1 MTKFTRRIL
10 LQESCKRFGEIAVE
24 RGHVTNDQLKVA
36 LSEQVDDDLANRPHR
51 NLGTIFSGK
60 NWMTSKEIESV
71 LYEMFERTKEQRTHL
86 LSLTNNVPGMV
97 YRGHRDWSLSFIG
110 AEVEPVTGYSAEEF
124 TSGAARWKEIIHPD
138 DLAYVKES
146 YRKAVKERVQFLR
159 VEYRITHKNGDIRWV
174 SDRRQIMYDETGSF
188 DYVDGLLLD
197 ITERK
202 ESDRRLAESEYRFRT
217 IADTAVNGIIT
228 ADSRGNINF
237 FNRAAERQF
246 GYASVEVGGKNVTML
261 IPERF
266 RNAHKAGLERFLKTG
281 ETRIIGRTVELNA
294 LRKDGTEFPIELSL
308 GTWGSPEAP
317 SFSATI
323 RDITERRASERSL
336 KESEEKFRVIFE
348 GSKDGILLAD
358 VENKRFVTGN
368 QAICKMLQYS
378 LEEIRQLAITDIHPE
393 EALPRILDE
402 FERAERLE
410 IETGRDI
417 PVKRRDGSVFFA
429 NIKPSPIVISGK
441 RYLIGNFRDVTES
454 RKAEQA
460 LTRLGLAVDQ
470 AAEAVVV
477 TDTEGN
483 IEYVNPSFERITGYS
498 QEEAIGRNMR
508 ILKSGMQ
515 DETIYQEMWA
525 TISHGEVWKGRFVNR
540 KKDGTLYDEEST
552 ISPVRDASG
561 KIVNFVAGKRDVTRE
576 VVLQNQVQNA
586 QRMEA
591 VGTLAGGIA
600 HDFNNALTG
609 IFGFGELLRN
619 RMAGDEE
626 VLHDLNEILR
636 CAERA
641 STLTRQLLTYA
652 RRQTI
657 EPVNLSLNKVI
668 TDLCKLAS
676 KVVGEHIE
684 IRTFLAKDLPTIRAD
699 VGQIEQVVMN
709 LVLNARDAM
718 PGGGQLL
725 IETELVHLDAEYV
738 RYHPYMK
745 VGPFVVLKISDTG
758 IGMDQKTQE
767 RVFEPFFTTKGPDK
781 GTGLGLAM
789 VYGIVKQHG
798 GFIHLYS
805 EPGKGT
811 TFKIYLTPVEEA
823 PDVLESHKPSEIR
836 GGTETILLTED
847 DESVRMLAER
857 TLAEL
862 GYTVLSARNGEDA
875 VEIFSKNR
883 EKVSLALLDLVM
895 PLKGGKEAY
904 EEMHQLKPE
913 LKVIFMSGYTAN
925 AVHESFVLIPGVPFL
940 AKPFG
945 PTILARKLREVLDT
959 HD

>member
-1 MTKFTRRIL
+1 
-10 LQESCKRFGEIAVE
+10 
-24 RGHVTNDQLKVA
+24 
-36 LSEQVDDDLANRPHR
+36 
-51 NLGTIFSGK
+51 
-60 NWMTSKEIESV
+60 MTSKEIESV

-138 DLAYVKES
+138 DLAY
-146 YRKAVKERVQFLR
+146 
-159 VEYRITHKNGDIRWV
+159 
-174 SDRRQIMYDETGSF
+174 
-188 DYVDGLLLD
+188 
-197 ITERK
+197 
-202 ESDRRLAESEYRFRT
+202 
-217 IADTAVNGIIT
+217 
-228 ADSRGNINF
+228 
-237 FNRAAERQF
+237 AA
-246 GYASVEVGGKNVTML
+246 VEVGGKNVTML

-470 AAEAVVV
+470 AAEAIVV

-576 VVLQNQVQNA
+576 VVLQNQVQTA

-725 IETELVHLDAEYV
+725 IETEQVHLDAECV

-895 PLKGGKEAY
+895 PLKG
-904 EEMHQLKPE
+904 
-913 LKVIFMSGYTAN
+913 
-925 AVHESFVLIPGVPFL
+925 
-940 AKPFG
+940 
-945 PTILARKLREVLDT
+945 
-959 HD
+959 

>member
-1 MTKFTRRIL
+1 
-10 LQESCKRFGEIAVE
+10 
-24 RGHVTNDQLKVA
+24 
-36 LSEQVDDDLANRPHR
+36 
-51 NLGTIFSGK
+51 
-60 NWMTSKEIESV
+60 MTSKEIESV

-266 RNAHKAGLERFLKTG
+266 RNAHKAGLERFLETG

>member
-1 MTKFTRRIL
+1 MAREKGMEQKAAL
-10 LQESCKRFGEIAVE
+10 EKQE
-24 RGHVTNDQLKVA
+24 
-36 LSEQVDDDLANRPHR
+36 
-51 NLGTIFSGK
+51 LGI
-60 NWMTSKEIESV
+60 
-71 LYEMFERTKEQRTHL
+71 RL
-86 LSLTNNVPGMV
+86 LSLINNVPGMV
-97 YRGHRDWSLSFIG
+97 YRGHPDWSLSFIG

-124 TSGAARWKEIIHPD
+124 TSGAVNWPGIIHPD
-138 DLAYVKES
+138 DREWLKETF
-146 YRKAVKERVQFLR
+146 REAVKNRLKILR
-159 VEYRITHKNGDIRWV
+159 VEYRIRHKNGDIRWV
-174 SDRRQIMYDETGSF
+174 SDRRQMMYNETGSF

-202 ESDRRLAESEYRFRT
+202 ETDRKLAESEYRFRT
-217 IADTAVNGIIT
+217 IADMAVNGMLT
-228 ADSRGNINF
+228 ADSRGNIDF
-237 FNRAAERQF
+237 FNRAAVRLF
-246 GYASVEVGGKNVTML
+246 GYASEEVIGKNVTML
-261 IPERF
+261 IPERY
-266 RNAHKAGLERFLKTG
+266 RNAHKAGLEQYLKMG